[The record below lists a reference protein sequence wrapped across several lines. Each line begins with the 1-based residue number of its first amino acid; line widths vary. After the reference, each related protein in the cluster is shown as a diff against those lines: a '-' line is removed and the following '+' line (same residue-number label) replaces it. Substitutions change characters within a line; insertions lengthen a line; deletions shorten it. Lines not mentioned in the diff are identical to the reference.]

1 MVMGRSNKVD
11 SNNAWLNARAQRQGF
26 TLVELLVVIAIIGVL
41 VALLL
46 PAVQAA
52 REAARRSQ
60 CQNNL
65 KQIGLA
71 AINHLDSQKAYPS
84 GGWGDGFVGSPIS
97 GYGKNQPGSWQYSLL
112 SYMELNNLRQL
123 GAGTTVGTPAFQ
135 QAVTQVN
142 TTPVPAFSCPSRR
155 PAGVSIAMGMGSLVT
170 DFRFLKDIAESSGI
184 VKSDYAGN
192 AGESKIFAAN
202 SPGNVMRT
210 PTSIALGKTFTDWE
224 DTEAPVI
231 SGRQTSVNPFF
242 QNGVIHQRS
251 EISEARIEDGTSNT
265 YLVGEKYVPADV
277 YAGTSSMTPPGFPS
291 WGENQGMYSGF
302 EWDNQRVAWGA
313 DWPVDQQENFQPSQD
328 RGGVTGLTPERPF
341 GSAHAGGFNMVYC
354 DGSVHSIGYDIDVNT
369 HRWLANRQD
378 GNPVTTP

>member
-1 MVMGRSNKVD
+1 MGMVRSNT
-11 SNNAWLNARAQRQGF
+11 SRSTIASRGF

-65 KQIGLA
+65 KQMGLA

-112 SYMELNNLRQL
+112 AYMELNNLRQL
-123 GAGTTVGTPAFQ
+123 GSGTTAGSAAFQ
-135 QAVTQVN
+135 EAVIQVN

-155 PAGVSIAMGMGSLVT
+155 PAGVSIASGMGTLKSDFSQLVAVAT
-170 DFRFLKDIAESSGI
+170 TSGI
-184 VKSDYAGN
+184 VKSDYAAN
-192 AGESKIFAAN
+192 AGESKIFASN
-202 SPGNVMRT
+202 T
-210 PTSIALGKTFTDWE
+210 PASAGGSIIQPASIAAGKTHVWSE
-224 DTEAPVI
+224 DMESAFI
-231 SGRQTSVNPFF
+231 GRLPNKYF
-242 QNGVIHQRS
+242 QNGVVYVAS

-265 YLVGEKYVPADV
+265 YLFGEKYMPADV

-313 DWPVDQQENFQPSQD
+313 DWPIDLQETFQPSQD
-328 RGGVTGLTPERPF
+328 RAGVTGLSPERPF
-341 GSAHAGGFNMVYC
+341 GSAHAAAFNMVYC
-354 DGSVHSIGYDIDVNT
+354 DGSVHSISYDIDVNT